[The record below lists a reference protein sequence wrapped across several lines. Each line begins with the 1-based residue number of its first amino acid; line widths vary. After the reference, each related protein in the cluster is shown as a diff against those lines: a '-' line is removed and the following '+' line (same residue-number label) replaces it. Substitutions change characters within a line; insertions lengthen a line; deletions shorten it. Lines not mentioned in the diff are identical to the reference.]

1 MKKLFLGLSALIITT
16 ILAIYIVLFTQSGN
30 DFVASYI
37 EKTINKDQKDVGFKI
52 NDFTLTMNSIN
63 FYATIKNDSKISIS
77 GDLEL
82 FKKRVDLKYDI
93 NIKDLSALQ
102 NITKQKLNGP
112 FSTSGTF
119 VGDTVLSQ
127 IKGISDIAQSKTN
140 YDVQLKDFNP
150 TNINFDIKNAKISK
164 LLYLGNQPEFAEG
177 DLNIKGDI
185 KNTNIPNLDGNIA
198 LNITNAKILNKTIN
212 KEFNQNIKSNIDF
225 KTTINAQLQA
235 NKALI
240 DTNIDSSLLKLKTT
254 KTIVDL
260 VSMKVI
266 SDYNLDIDDLS
277 KLKTIINKKLNG
289 SFSTSGDI
297 VTNNGII
304 KIDGKSDVFQSL
316 TTYDI
321 KMNNSKPEY
330 VKFHITN
337 AKIEKL
343 LSFIDEPVYAHGD
356 LSIDANI
363 LNTDVKKL
371 DGTINTRVA
380 NAKLINPVINT
391 VFNQKLKDTVTFD
404 LNAQSKLQ
412 LDKVITK
419 STLTSSLANVD
430 ISKAVFNVSDLSLN
444 SDYLVNIAD
453 LSKLYDIT
461 ATKMRG
467 KLSIIGDIKKEEKL
481 LLVNGNSKL
490 LGGVLDFTLNNDNFT
505 SKIKDLQIKQV
516 THMLYYPEV
525 FDSTSALNLNYNL
538 LSKKGKLTG
547 NLLDG
552 HFLPNNFSGLL
563 NQFAKFDITREV
575 YKTVD
580 IDSNINN
587 LVLDSVISMKSK
599 NTQIDVVKSI
609 LDLEK
614 SKVDADINAKIRN
627 TNFSFN
633 VKGNTSSPKISFDS
647 KDLLKDQ
654 INKDKIKE
662 KLNKAITNKLGEE
675 KAKDLIN
682 NFKSLF

>member
-1 MKKLFLGLSALIITT
+1 
-16 ILAIYIVLFTQSGN
+16 
-30 DFVASYI
+30 
-37 EKTINKDQKDVGFKI
+37 
-52 NDFTLTMNSIN
+52 
-63 FYATIKNDSKISIS
+63 
-77 GDLEL
+77 
-82 FKKRVDLKYDI
+82 
-93 NIKDLSALQ
+93 
-102 NITKQKLNGP
+102 
-112 FSTSGTF
+112 
-119 VGDTVLSQ
+119 
-127 IKGISDIAQSKTN
+127 
-140 YDVQLKDFNP
+140 
-150 TNINFDIKNAKISK
+150 
-164 LLYLGNQPEFAEG
+164 
-177 DLNIKGDI
+177 
-185 KNTNIPNLDGNIA
+185 
-198 LNITNAKILNKTIN
+198 
-212 KEFNQNIKSNIDF
+212 
-225 KTTINAQLQA
+225 
-235 NKALI
+235 
-240 DTNIDSSLLKLKTT
+240 
-254 KTIVDL
+254 
-260 VSMKVI
+260 
-266 SDYNLDIDDLS
+266 
-277 KLKTIINKKLNG
+277 
-289 SFSTSGDI
+289 
-297 VTNNGII
+297 
-304 KIDGKSDVFQSL
+304 
-316 TTYDI
+316 
-321 KMNNSKPEY
+321 
-330 VKFHITN
+330 
-337 AKIEKL
+337 
-343 LSFIDEPVYAHGD
+343 
-356 LSIDANI
+356 I

-371 DGTINTRVA
+371 DGTINTRVT
-380 NAKLINPVINT
+380 NAKLINPVVNT

-467 KLSIIGDIKKEEKL
+467 KLSITGDIKKEEKL

-505 SKIKDLQIKQV
+505 SKIKDVQIKQV